1 MEICPVEAELFH
13 TNRRADKH
21 DEANGRFSQ
30 FCRRVQKSYILRAVF
45 FLFHT
50 IFAASSKS
58 VIAEFDLFNRYKSD
72 GLCAV

>member
-1 MEICPVEAELFH
+1 MEIRPVETELFH

-45 FLFHT
+45 LFRT
-50 IFAASSKS
+50 ILAASSKS
-58 VIAEFDLFNRYKSD
+58 VIAEFDPFNRYKSD